1 MQNPYKPK
9 RFGEALRELEKD
21 GINRKAL
28 DIMRLWMLTGC
39 HREEIASLKWQEVV
53 FEHGCL
59 RFGDTKTGKAV
70 RPIRAAAIAA
80 FETIERADHSA
91 FVFPAGEGDGYFRG
105 YMTPWKK
112 GRREGSPARR
122 NVAHPAVHNRSTA
135 IPSDEAMAFTGAIL
149 GHANPQS
156 TAIYAHVQHN
166 PARRAA
172 DRVAERIAAALAG
185 MSDLEVDA
193 SAPDKNEDLLRR
205 VAETPMRAAW
215 SPNVC
220 GTCSP
225 SWRNEPR
232 QTEQPSLRAKA
243 LVAQNQIWLRIDTLN
258 CAVHFARN

>member
-1 MQNPYKPK
+1 MQTPYKPK

-39 HREEIASLKWQEVV
+39 HREEIASLKWQEVD
-53 FEHGCL
+53 FEHSCL

-70 RPIRAAAIAA
+70 RPIRAAAIAV
-80 FETIERADHSA
+80 FETIERADDSA

-105 YMTPWKK
+105 YKTPWKK
-112 GRREGSPARR
+112 VVEKARR
-122 NVAHPAVHNRSTA
+122 PGVTSHTLRYTIGSTA

-205 VAETPMRAAW
+205 VTETPMRAAW
-215 SPNVC
+215 SPIVC

-225 SWRNEPR
+225 SLRNEPR
-232 QTEQPSLRAKA
+232 QTE
-243 LVAQNQIWLRIDTLN
+243 
-258 CAVHFARN
+258 